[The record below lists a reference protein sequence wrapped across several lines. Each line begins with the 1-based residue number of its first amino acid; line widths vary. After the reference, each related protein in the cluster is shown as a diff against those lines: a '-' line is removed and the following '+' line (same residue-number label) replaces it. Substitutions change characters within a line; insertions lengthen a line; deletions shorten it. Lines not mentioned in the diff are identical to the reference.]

1 MTDPRDNT
9 IYKTINIGTQTWMAE
24 NLNFADSTKF
34 PSILNRNSCEEDTL
48 DNCEIYG
55 RLYTWSAAIDSVY
68 WSSKGIT
75 CGYTPEKDSS
85 CELPET
91 VQGICPK
98 DWHIPSI
105 KEWDALYEWM
115 TKYSMNPYMSIFENA
130 GFLPQEFYNE
140 IIFWASNDFDG
151 QNAYEIT
158 TDYTKYIKD
167 GVKYANGYSGT
178 SPKNNQHYIRC
189 VKND

>member
-1 MTDPRDNT
+1 
-9 IYKTINIGTQTWMAE
+9 
-24 NLNFADSTKF
+24 
-34 PSILNRNSCEEDTL
+34 
-48 DNCEIYG
+48 
-55 RLYTWSAAIDSVY
+55 
-68 WSSKGIT
+68 
-75 CGYTPEKDSS
+75 
-85 CELPET
+85 
-91 VQGICPK
+91 
-98 DWHIPSI
+98 
-105 KEWDALYEWM
+105 
-115 TKYSMNPYMSIFENA
+115 MNPYMSIFENV

-167 GVKYANGYSGT
+167 GVKYTKDYSGT